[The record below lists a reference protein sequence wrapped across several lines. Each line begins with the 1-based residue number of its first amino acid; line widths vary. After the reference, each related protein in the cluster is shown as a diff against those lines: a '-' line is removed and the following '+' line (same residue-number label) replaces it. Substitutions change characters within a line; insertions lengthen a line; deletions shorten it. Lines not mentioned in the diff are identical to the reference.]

1 MQFGEP
7 LTWFSIGQ
15 IFPNESRSS
24 STALRRKHLAFYSLP
39 GDGDD
44 NGAAA
49 PSAGQCGNKCCQ
61 RLCHNSFHLRP
72 TGTGTGRAGADP
84 LTTIT
89 HPHSFPVVG
98 QHVADPKPMD
108 SSSWLRE
115 RLRFEPRPKE

>member
-89 HPHSFPVVG
+89 HIHSPSLANMLLT
-98 QHVADPKPMD
+98 QNR
-108 SSSWLRE
+108 WLRE